1 MEIASYNQ
9 HARLL
14 SSESWSVTATKFT
27 RSGEA
32 DAVIQSRNRDY
43 PCVWSAAELQAKN
56 EEWQLVY
63 ANVFGL
69 QWGR

>member
-27 RSGEA
+27 QSGGA
-32 DAVIQSRNRDY
+32 DAVIQSRNDASSIGYRN
-43 PCVWSAAELQAKN
+43 AASPLL
-56 EEWQLVY
+56 WPTL
-63 ANVFGL
+63 
-69 QWGR
+69 R